1 MDDHLSE
8 LLEKLYKEG
17 REKEKKALP
26 DKEGNE
32 RISAP
37 TLNGGA
43 DHGHCH

>member
-32 RISAP
+32 RIS
-37 TLNGGA
+37 GSHIEWRG
-43 DHGHCH
+43 